1 MIQIRLKRG
10 KSSSLTGCS
19 GLRREC
25 NVWREQRPG
34 GHSLHFSLLN
44 GSTVGKY
51 DDKDDR
57 VDLRLSLSNQGRN
70 RANMLQ
76 QVYVPSSREGNGQTL
91 LVPLSQIAIRQY
103 AAGSSDTRRYDR
115 QKEIRL
121 TANTVGTSM
130 GQAVDA
136 VFDKV
141 SEIQVPDGCFVGTA
155 GVLTSLYFLVP
166 ELSDWFY
173 TGQLQGYPEAFG
185 ADITNPLLLDFVQQK
200 GVTSMFYLSRVSAR
214 HFEIWVEEIPR
225 V

>member
-1 MIQIRLKRG
+1 MER
-10 KSSSLTGCS
+10 TAS
-19 GLRREC
+19 GRTFS
-25 NVWREQRPG
+25 P
-34 GHSLHFSLLN
+34 FSLLN

-57 VDLRLSLSNQGRN
+57 VDLRLRLSNQGRN

-121 TANTVGTSM
+121 TANTVGTYM

-136 VFDKV
+136 VSIRCPK
-141 SEIQVPDGCFVGTA
+141 SRCRMGALSAQ
-155 GVLTSLYFLVP
+155 P
-166 ELSDWFY
+166 EY
-173 TGQLQGYPEAFG
+173 
-185 ADITNPLLLDFVQQK
+185 
-200 GVTSMFYLSRVSAR
+200 
-214 HFEIWVEEIPR
+214 
-225 V
+225 